1 MKLNHNLLPLRDYHK
16 AKQLLW
22 NPQDI
27 DLSSDQLE
35 WPKQTERERDSTLI
49 LLSLFHAGEEAV
61 THDLAPLLV
70 ALRREGGH
78 IEEEMFLTTQLFEE
92 AKHFEF
98 FDRWFDE
105 VLGYELD
112 VASRLGS
119 AYREVFYT
127 DLPNA
132 LNRLQHDTSPT
143 AIAEAV
149 VTYHMIV
156 EGVLA
161 ETGYHSVLGSLQENQ
176 VLIGLAEGMTLIKRD
191 EARHIAFGV
200 YLLQRLVREDAKMW
214 DVIDAKLNALLPK
227 ALGVVSE
234 ALAPFG
240 DDVPYG
246 LSLDGLM
253 NYAMSQY
260 AARVNAIQRA
270 VSKQ

>member
-1 MKLNHNLLPLRDYHK
+1 MKLDHNLLPLADYHK
-16 AKQLLW
+16 AKKLMW
-22 NPQDI
+22 DPRDI
-27 DLSSDQLE
+27 DLSSDKVE
-35 WPKQTERERDSTLI
+35 WPKQTARERDSTLI

-61 THDLAPLLV
+61 THDLTPLLM
-70 ALRREGGH
+70 AIRRDGSH
-78 IEEEMFLTTQLFEE
+78 LEEEMFLTTQLFEE

-112 VASRLGS
+112 VASRLGPS
-119 AYREVFYT
+119 YREIFYD

-132 LNRLQHDTSPT
+132 LNRLHTDCSRA

-149 VTYHMIV
+149 VTYHMII

-176 VLIGLAEGMTLIKRD
+176 VLTGLVEGMTLIKRD
-191 EARHIAFGV
+191 EARHIAYGV
-200 YLLQRLVREDAKMW
+200 YLLQRLVREEASVW
-214 DVIDAKLNALLPK
+214 DVIDARLNALLPK
-227 ALGVVSE
+227 ALGVVTE

-246 LSLDGLM
+246 LSLDELM
-253 NYAMSQY
+253 NYAMGQY
-260 AARVNAIQRA
+260 AARVNAIQRV
-270 VSKQ
+270 VSNQ